1 MKKFILGIIAV
12 IGIFAATAV
21 FGATAVSGVSAA
33 PELSG
38 KVGPYEGT
46 FNGTVYGSNG
56 SKAPFTLV
64 MTDRDGDVSGTAFVG
79 EGLYINGGICG
90 SGFVPATS
98 QAAAG
103 NTMPGKPNQ
112 LNATTTFDIEGIPVT
127 VNLESTVAGGV
138 IDAEAQI
145 DLPWFCG
152 SDPVLTA
159 ELTRAQ

>member
-12 IGIFAATAV
+12 IGIFAV
-21 FGATAVSGVSAA
+21 TAVSGVSAA

-56 SKAPFTLV
+56 SEAPFTLV
-64 MTDRDGDVSGTAFVG
+64 MTDRGGEVSGTAHVG

-103 NTMPGKPNQ
+103 STVPGKPNQ
-112 LNATTTFDIEGIPVT
+112 LNATTNFNIEGVPVT